1 MRSIE
6 HLGPGVALF
15 AGASSEEAAIRAG
28 LGGGPR
34 HWIPS
39 VRLPCLDTL
48 MGRMIEKIVV
58 NPSARTSAADARL
71 LAVADGSF
79 DEDKARS
86 LARVLRANE
95 TWQCPTLIRM
105 HTQAFPDSPA
115 HLHDELDLL
124 AEAGLGPLRILQAAT
139 SAAARFF
146 GLTDVAGA
154 VAVGRNADLVVLD
167 ADPVTDHAHL
177 HGIAGVMRDGGWWS
191 RADLDGVLARVEA
204 DPRTF

>member
-1 MRSIE
+1 
-6 HLGPGVALF
+6 
-15 AGASSEEAAIRAG
+15 
-28 LGGGPR
+28 
-34 HWIPS
+34 
-39 VRLPCLDTL
+39 
-48 MGRMIEKIVV
+48 
-58 NPSARTSAADARL
+58 
-71 LAVADGSF
+71 
-79 DEDKARS
+79 
-86 LARVLRANE
+86 
-95 TWQCPTLIRM
+95 M
-105 HTQAFPDSPA
+105 HAQEFPDSPA

-124 AEAGLGPLRILQAAT
+124 AAAGISPLRILQAAT